1 VLDWSIVT
9 LSFAGL
15 AGFCLIGLL
24 VLPVRAADYYRWTD
38 EKGVTHI
45 TDNLHNVPPQ
55 FRGKVDRMAT
65 PENRRVAEPEIKPPP
80 RKASIPIERHGQV
93 VVIQAT
99 LNNKRAAKFVV
110 DTGAS
115 YTLISKALARELS
128 IEVGANTKTLPFQT
142 ANGVVNAPVTSL
154 DSIMVGGMEVRD
166 LPTAVHDAVPDPQ
179 VAGLLGLNFLSNFRM
194 DIDTEKGVLHLERK

>member
-1 VLDWSIVT
+1 MP
-9 LSFAGL
+9 
-15 AGFCLIGLL
+15 IG
-24 VLPVRAADYYRWTD
+24 AAEYYRWTD

-45 TDNLHNVPPQ
+45 TDNLHNVPPK
-55 FRGKVDRMAT
+55 FREKINRVAT
-65 PENRRVAEPEIKPPP
+65 PETPRVAPPEIKPPPP

-93 VVIQAT
+93 VVVQAT

-115 YTLISKALARELS
+115 YTLISNALARELA
-128 IEVGANTKTLPFQT
+128 IDVGANTRTLPFQT

-154 DSIMVGGMEVRD
+154 DSIMVGGMEIRD
-166 LPTAVHDAVPDPQ
+166 LPTAVHDAIPDPQ

-194 DIDTEKGVLHLERK
+194 DIDTQKGVIHLERK

>member
-1 VLDWSIVT
+1 M

-15 AGFCLIGLL
+15 AALCFIWLFPIPIG
-24 VLPVRAADYYRWTD
+24 AAEYYRWTD

-45 TDNLHNVPPQ
+45 TDNLHNVPPK
-55 FRGKVDRMAT
+55 FREKINRIAT
-65 PENRRVAEPEIKPPP
+65 PENPRVAPPEIKPPP

-115 YTLISKALARELS
+115 YTLISNALARELS

-166 LPTAVHDAVPDPQ
+166 LPTAVHDAIPDPQ

-194 DIDTEKGVLHLERK
+194 DIDTQKGVLHLERK